1 MTQQPHRP
9 RRALTALLL
18 LTVLVMGLD
27 VAGGPGPGLLRAGG
41 GAVFGPVERLVDR
54 VAGAAPAGVA
64 PVRDGVDRAV
74 LHQRA
79 AVGRAL
85 DSLVAGSAGAG
96 HDVLPARVV
105 AVGRQGPGGPERVT
119 VDVGSRDGVRP
130 GLGVVSAAGV
140 VGRVA
145 AVAPWTCD
153 VLLVGSPDLTVGVRV
168 GATGVLG
175 SVTSGA
181 RGGHP
186 RPAGQLGLTVVQR
199 GQLAP
204 GDAVTTLGSAGGV
217 PFPAGLR
224 VGEVAAVD
232 PAAGVLAPGAGV
244 RPAVD
249 PTRLDVVGV
258 LVGPSRA
265 TPRAVLTG
273 AG

>member
-1 MTQQPHRP
+1 MRQLHRP
-9 RRALTALLL
+9 TRALSALLA
-18 LTVLVMGLD
+18 LTLVVVLVD
-27 VAGGPGPGLLRAGG
+27 VAGGPGPGLLRTGG
-41 GAVFGPVERLVDR
+41 GAVFGPVERLLGR
-54 VAGAAPAGVA
+54 VGGAAPGDAA
-64 PVRDGVDRAV
+64 PVRDEVDRAV
-74 LHQRA
+74 LDQRA
-79 AVGRAL
+79 AVIRAL
-85 DSLVAGSAGAG
+85 DSLVAGSGAAGR
-96 HDVLPARVV
+96 DVLPARVV
-105 AVGRQGPGGPERVT
+105 AVRRQGPGGPDRVT
-119 VDVGSRDGVRP
+119 IDVGSRDGVHP
-130 GLGVVSAAGV
+130 GLGVVSADGL

-153 VLLVGSPDLTVGVRV
+153 VLLVGSPDLTVAVRV
-168 GATGVLG
+168 GAAGVLG

-181 RGGHP
+181 GGGHP

-204 GDAVTTLGSAGGV
+204 GDAVTTLGSAGGT
-217 PFPAGLR
+217 PFPPGVR

-258 LVGPSRA
+258 LVGSPRA